1 MKRLK
6 GYIYL
11 MLFLSPMFCFADAFT
26 GEIIDEQGKA
36 IPFATIHNHRT
47 EKHVHTNLSGKFELE
62 SVQVGDSLYVSSLG
76 FEKKTVVVKKVTVEL
91 VIVLKAKFIELGEVQ
106 ISSGLNAMSAIS
118 RIDLKVAPVQSSQ
131 EVLRTVPGLI
141 IGQHA
146 GGGKAEQ
153 IFLRGFDIDHGTD
166 INITVDGVPVNMTSH
181 AHGQGYADLHFV
193 IPEMIEKVEFGKGP
207 YNTNQGNFAT
217 AGYVAFK
224 TKDELDN
231 NFVKTEYGSFNTFRA
246 VTAFNLIEKE
256 NSSAYFASEYQLSDG
271 PFESSQNFRRIN
283 LLAKYTKRFDDGD
296 KLSISVSKF
305 RSEWDASGQIPQ
317 RLVTAGVLSRF
328 GAVDNTEGGE
338 TGRTNLKLDYLK
350 KIDNSLHIKNQAYI
364 SNYDFELFSNFTFFL
379 EDSLNGDQIK
389 QKEERQI
396 IGGSSELTKFLPH
409 EHIFKVGVGFRND
422 RVENVELSKT
432 KNRIT
437 TLENVQLGD
446 VDESNLFAYVNL
458 EYKIGRLVINPGI
471 RFDFFNFNYYDRLD
485 TNYKTISKDKVIPSP
500 KLNFLFNYSEDLQL
514 FLKTGIGFHSND
526 TRVVIK
532 GEKEILPAA
541 YGGDLGFIW
550 KACPKLIL
558 NGALWSLLSEQEFV
572 YVGDAGIVEPS
583 GKSFRNGFDFGV
595 RYQIYK
601 SLFFY
606 GDVNY
611 SHARSID
618 EKSGEDY
625 IPLAPE
631 LTASGGLNIVNFKRF
646 SGGIQYRYIADRPAN
661 EDNSIVAKGYLI
673 ADFNL
678 NYTLKNVTFGFAISN
693 LFDREWKE
701 TQFATESRLRNEI
714 ESVEEIHFTA
724 GAPFAIRGNVTYKF

>member
-1 MKRLK
+1 MKS
-6 GYIYL
+6 IYFL
-11 MLFLSPMFCFADAFT
+11 LFLFPTVCFADVFV
-26 GEIIDEQGKA
+26 GKVVDEQNKS

-62 SVQVGDSLYVSSLG
+62 DIQKGDSLFVSSLG
-76 FEKKTVVVKKVTVEL
+76 FEKKMVVVQNLSKEL
-91 VIVLKAKFIELGEVQ
+91 IIILKAKYIELDEIQ
-106 ISSGLNAMSAIS
+106 ISPSINAMNAIT
-118 RIDLKVAPVQSSQ
+118 RVDLKVAPVQSSQ

-166 INITVDGVPVNMTSH
+166 INITVDGMPVNMASH

-193 IPEMIEKVEFGKGP
+193 IPEMIEKIEFGKGP
-207 YNTNQGNFAT
+207 YNASQGNFAT

-246 VTAFNLIEKE
+246 LTGFNLIEKE
-256 NSSAYFASEYQLSDG
+256 NSSAYFASEFQLSDG

-283 LLAKYTKRFDDGD
+283 LFGKYTKRFDDGD
-296 KLSISVSKF
+296 KFSISLSKF

-317 RLVTAGVLSRF
+317 RLVDDGVISRF
-328 GAVDNTEGGE
+328 GAVDDTEGGE

-350 KIDNSLHIKNQAYI
+350 KIDNSLYIKNQAYI
-364 SNYDFELFSNFTFFL
+364 SNYDFQLWSNFTFFL
-379 EDSLNGDQIK
+379 EDSLNGDQIL

-409 EHIFKVGVGFRND
+409 EHIFKAGVGFRND
-422 RVENVELSKT
+422 RVDGVELSRT

-437 TLENVQLGD
+437 TLENIQLGD
-446 VDESNLFAYVNL
+446 VDETNLFAYANL
-458 EYKIGRLVINPGI
+458 DYKIGKFVINPGI
-471 RFDFFNFNYYDRLD
+471 RVDFFNFKYYDQLD
-485 TNYKTISKDKVIPSP
+485 TNYKTLSQDKAIPSP
-500 KLNFLFNYSEDLQL
+500 KLNFLYNSSEKLQL

-526 TRVVIK
+526 TRVVLR
-532 GEKEILPAA
+532 GDEDILPAA

-550 KACPKLIL
+550 KATPKLIL

-583 GKSFRNGFDFGV
+583 GTSFRNGFDFGI

-625 IPLAPE
+625 IPLAPA
-631 LTASGGLNIVNFKRF
+631 LTASGGLSLVNYKKF
-646 SGGIQYRYIADRPAN
+646 SGGLQGRFIADRPAN
-661 EDNSIVAKGYLI
+661 EDNSIIAEGYFI

-678 NYTLKNVTFGFAISN
+678 NYTLKNVTFGFAINN
-693 LFDREWKE
+693 LLNSEWKE
-701 TQFATESRLRNEI
+701 TQFATESRLRDEA
-714 ESVEEIHFTA
+714 ESVEEIHFTP